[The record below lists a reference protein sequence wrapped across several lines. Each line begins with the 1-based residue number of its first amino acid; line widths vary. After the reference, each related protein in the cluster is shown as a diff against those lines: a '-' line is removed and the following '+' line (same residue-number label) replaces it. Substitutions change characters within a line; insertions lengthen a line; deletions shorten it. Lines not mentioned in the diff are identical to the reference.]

1 MLCVSSPSS
10 PPRSPL
16 HCRSQTQMT
25 HITDCPV
32 CGASSLSDFIK
43 LPNLPIYC
51 NLLWA
56 DRQEAKDCP
65 KGDIELAFCDQCG
78 AVVNVVFDP
87 QKLGYSQDYE
97 NSLHYSSRFQSY
109 IEDLAER
116 LIEQHDLHGKTIVE
130 IGCGKGDFLALLCE
144 KGNNSGIGFDS
155 SYVDRDEHAALGDR
169 IKFIKDFY
177 SEKYVEYQGDFVCCR
192 QVLEHVQRPADLL
205 DPLRK
210 TLEADQ
216 KETNQKTAVFFEVPN
231 ALYTIRNMMVWDVI
245 YEHCTYFT
253 PPSLSYAFT
262 LAGYT
267 VKETSEEFGGQFL
280 SIEAQSAGDNQTD
293 IETDALTQPLHKSI
307 AQLAEEIASFKTRF
321 ETQTQQWE
329 ERLSKLFEQGKR
341 VVIWGSGSKGVTFLN
356 LLTQGSQIEY
366 AVDINPRK
374 QGKFI
379 PGTGQPIVS
388 PDYVADRP
396 ADVVI
401 VMNPLYKEEIRDTL
415 AQMGLAPEI
424 LTTESA

>member
-1 MLCVSSPSS
+1 MAP
-10 PPRSPL
+10 
-16 HCRSQTQMT
+16 
-25 HITDCPV
+25 ITNCPV
-32 CGASSLSDFIK
+32 CGSASLSDFIK

-56 DRQEAKDCP
+56 DKQEAKDCP

-78 AVVNVVFDP
+78 AIVNVVFDP
-87 QKLGYSQDYE
+87 AKLGYSQDYE
-97 NSLHYSSRFQSY
+97 NSLHYSSRFQTY
-109 IEDLAER
+109 IEELANR
-116 LIEQHDLHGKTIVE
+116 LIEQHDLHNKTIVE

-155 SYVDRDEHAALGDR
+155 SYVDRDEHKALGSR
-169 IKFIKDFY
+169 IQFIKDFY

-192 QVLEHVQRPADLL
+192 QVLEHVQSPADLL

-210 TLEADQ
+210 TLDTS
-216 KETNQKTAVFFEVPN
+216 KETVVFFEVPN

-262 LAGYT
+262 QAGYT
-267 VKETSEEFGGQFL
+267 VGDTAEEFGGQFL
-280 SIEAQSAGDNQTD
+280 SIEAQPANSSKPAADKAG
-293 IETDALTQPLHKSI
+293 I
-307 AQLAEEIASFKTRF
+307 AQLSKDIADFKTRF
-321 ETQTQQWE
+321 EAQTKQWE
-329 ERLSKLFEQGKR
+329 KHLSELFEQGKK
-341 VVIWGSGSKGVTFLN
+341 VAIWGSGSKGVTFLN
-356 LLTQGSQIEY
+356 LLTQGSKVEY

-379 PGTGQPIVS
+379 PGTGQQIVS
-388 PDYVADRP
+388 PDHVAKHP

-401 VMNPLYKEEIRDTL
+401 VMNPLYKEEIKDML
-415 AQMGLAPEI
+415 AKMGLSPQI

>member
-1 MLCVSSPSS
+1 
-10 PPRSPL
+10 
-16 HCRSQTQMT
+16 MT

-32 CGASSLSDFIK
+32 CGSSSLSDFIK

-56 DRQEAKDCP
+56 DEQEAKDCP

-78 AVVNVVFDP
+78 AIVNVVFDP
-87 QKLGYSQDYE
+87 AKLGYSQDYE
-97 NSLHYSSRFQSY
+97 NSLHYSSRFQTY
-109 IEDLAER
+109 VEDLANR
-116 LIEQHDLHGKTIVE
+116 LIEQHDLHDKTIVE
-130 IGCGKGDFLALLCE
+130 IGCGKGDFLAMLCE

-155 SYVDRDEHAALGDR
+155 SYVDRDEHKALGDR
-169 IKFIKDFY
+169 IQFIKDFY

-192 QVLEHVQRPADLL
+192 QVLEHVQSPADLL

-210 TLEADQ
+210 TLDAD
-216 KETNQKTAVFFEVPN
+216 KETVVFFEVPN

-262 LAGYT
+262 QAGYT
-267 VKETSEEFGGQFL
+267 VSDTAEEFGGQFL
-280 SIEAQSAGDNQTD
+280 SIEAQPANSNQPAADT
-293 IETDALTQPLHKSI
+293 EAI
-307 AQLAEEIASFKTRF
+307 AQLAKDIADFKTRF
-321 ETQTQQWE
+321 EAQTKQWE
-329 ERLSKLFEQGKR
+329 KRLSERFEQGKK
-341 VVIWGSGSKGVTFLN
+341 VAIWGSGSKGVTFLN
-356 LLTQGSQIEY
+356 LLTQGSKVEY

-379 PGTGQPIVS
+379 PGTGQQIVS
-388 PDYVADRP
+388 PDHVANHP

-401 VMNPLYKEEIRDTL
+401 VMNPLYKEEITDMLSKR
-415 AQMGLAPEI
+415 GLNPEI
-424 LTTESA
+424 LTTEAA